1 MVNDLLNLLQSK
13 TNSATNGKYP
23 NIAQY
28 IKGHEKINLQEVSS
42 KFVEYVRKYAE
53 GEVQTR
59 LAYLNL
65 ATLSQNQNV
74 VGSVESVNRQPAQIK
89 KEVVNVVTVE
99 KV

>member
-1 MVNDLLNLLQSK
+1 MVNDMLNLLQSK

-28 IKGHEKINLQEVSS
+28 IKGHDKINFQKVSS
-42 KFVEYVRKYAE
+42 KFVEYVRTYAG

-59 LAYLNL
+59 LTYLNL
-65 ATLSQNQNV
+65 ATLTQNQNV
-74 VGSVESVNRQPAQIK
+74 VGSGQPTQIK
-89 KEVVNVVTVE
+89 KEEVVNNVTVE

>member
-1 MVNDLLNLLQSK
+1 M
-13 TNSATNGKYP
+13 
-23 NIAQY
+23 
-28 IKGHEKINLQEVSS
+28 
-42 KFVEYVRKYAE
+42 RKYAE

-89 KEVVNVVTVE
+89 KEEVVNVVTVE